1 VAADR
6 LAEDL
11 WEDEPDRRSVPT
23 LRTYVAKL
31 RHLLPAGAAVV
42 ASRPGGYRLAIGADT
57 LDAARFERAL
67 EAATGSPTDVER
79 VLLPALAEWRG
90 GAYEEFAHL
99 GWARREALRL
109 DELRLV
115 AQERLF
121 EAQLALGRQAE
132 IVPALRALAS
142 AHPLRERLHIQLVTA
157 LYRSGRQA
165 DALVAQR
172 RATATL
178 VDTLGLDP
186 SHDLADLE
194 ARILH
199 QDASLAGPDGRPA
212 PVRAH
217 GLAGVLPRPLQRRGP
232 DPAFVGRT
240 AELAGLTAALAAG
253 RADGARL
260 VVIRGEPGIG
270 KTRLA
275 AEFADRAR
283 RAGATILY
291 GRCDQDVG
299 APYQPFVA
307 ALRDLASRAPRDL
320 LAAWLGD
327 DAAALTAMVPDLA
340 DHLPARRP
348 AGADPASQRL
358 RLFDAVAGWLE
369 ALAGAD
375 ATVIVLE
382 DIHWATSSTLML
394 TRHVVRALADRPVLL
409 LATARSTLPDASAEL
424 AALVADLRRDGRTE
438 VIDLAGLDDD
448 ALCALI
454 SAERGTTSTPS
465 DEIARLR
472 AATAGNPFLLTGLA
486 RYGGPEAGGMPPTL
500 RDVLLAWIER
510 LPVPVRDAL
519 RVAAVTGLEFPMT
532 SVAAVL
538 GWDEEDA
545 ITVLDEA
552 VAAGLLQEV
561 DGATGRYGFVH
572 GLVQVAVVDGQGPT
586 RRAATHAAVARA
598 LEAGDSRPD
607 EIAHHWRGAGPDHAG
622 AAAEWSA
629 RAGRQAL
636 VQHAY
641 DEATQHLATALAL
654 DGGRD
659 AAWRSVALLDLARA
673 QVRMGDAAA
682 AREAVVDAAALARA
696 TGDAVTLARAAL
708 EAAAGG
714 RGVSGWVADAVQV
727 DLLTQAREA
736 LPPPERVLRIRV
748 TGELSL
754 ATHQAKDRA
763 VRQRLGREAVS
774 LAAADAGPEALV
786 AALPAS
792 RVAYWHPRDTAAR
805 RRHAEAALAAADAL
819 GDVQA
824 VVDAVN
830 WLAADAYELGDRAG
844 FDAAVAR
851 TRALAAG
858 AGGVVTRWRARV
870 WDAVT
875 AVTDGDLAGTEAH
888 AAAALAAWDADPAPD
903 AVLAYGAQ
911 LCVVRLLQGRAAE
924 VAGAAD
930 AVAAVGPYN
939 PGTFAPRALLLAA
952 AGRCDDAA
960 GLVAG
965 LAAWDLDRVPQD
977 SQWLLG
983 AVTLAEAAVLVGD
996 VAAMRA
1002 CAAALA
1008 PFPDRLAVLAGPGLV
1023 WGSVAHQLGILALA
1037 LGRRDEA
1044 VALLERACAV
1054 ERSFGALPWLA
1065 RSEVRLAEAR
1075 SGGRDQPTEKA

>member
-1 VAADR
+1 VLGVRATEVPFAGAASLAVLGPLAVVIDGQDIVLAGFRRRALLARLALGGGCVVAADR

-545 ITVLDEA
+545 ITMLDEA

-572 GLVQVAVVDGQGPT
+572 GLVQVAVADGQGPT

-682 AREAVVDAAALARA
+682 AREAVVEAAALARA

-714 RGVSGWVADAVQV
+714 RGVSGWVADAAQV
-727 DLLTQAREA
+727 DLLTQAREGA
-736 LPPPERVLRIRV
+736 PPTRAGPAHPGDL
-748 TGELSL
+748 
-754 ATHQAKDRA
+754 RA
-763 VRQRLGREAVS
+763 VLGHAPGQGPGR
-774 LAAADAGPEALV
+774 AAAA
-786 AALPAS
+786 
-792 RVAYWHPRDTAAR
+792 
-805 RRHAEAALAAADAL
+805 
-819 GDVQA
+819 
-824 VVDAVN
+824 
-830 WLAADAYELGDRAG
+830 RAG
-844 FDAAVAR
+844 GR
-851 TRALAAG
+851 LAGGGGRG
-858 AGGVVTRWRARV
+858 AGGAGRRPTRQPGGVLAPAGYRGPAPPRRGRAGGRRRL
-870 WDAVT
+870 
-875 AVTDGDLAGTEAH
+875 GPRPGRGGRGQLAGGRRLRVGRPRRLRRRRGPHPGAGGRRRGRR
-888 AAAALAAWDADPAPD
+888 DP
-903 AVLAYGAQ
+903 V
-911 LCVVRLLQGRAAE
+911 
-924 VAGAAD
+924 
-930 AVAAVGPYN
+930 
-939 PGTFAPRALLLAA
+939 
-952 AGRCDDAA
+952 
-960 GLVAG
+960 
-965 LAAWDLDRVPQD
+965 
-977 SQWLLG
+977 
-983 AVTLAEAAVLVGD
+983 
-996 VAAMRA
+996 
-1002 CAAALA
+1002 
-1008 PFPDRLAVLAGPGLV
+1008 AGPGL
-1023 WGSVAHQLGILALA
+1023 GRGHGGD
-1037 LGRRDEA
+1037 GRRPRRHRGPRRRGLGGLGCRPGA
-1044 VALLERACAV
+1044 RCRARLRRTALR
-1054 ERSFGALPWLA
+1054 GAAAPGPGG
-1065 RSEVRLAEAR
+1065 
-1075 SGGRDQPTEKA
+1075 GGRRRGRRRGRSWALQPGHLRAPRPAARRGRPVRRRRRAGGRPRRVGPRPRTAGLAVVARRGHAG